1 MIRTWLA
8 TLAVLVTALGVFG
21 WATDGFSAFT
31 AEAARRAA
39 VLRQPRPIPP
49 VMLEDQHG
57 RSFTLADYRGRPL
70 AVEFIYVRCDS
81 VCRSLG
87 AAFQQIRDALPTTG
101 AGGPALLSIS
111 FDPLNDDVAALRE
124 WATQHVADSQ
134 RCCRPSARTRAM
146 PST

>member
-70 AVEFIYVRCDS
+70 EVEFIYVRCDS
-81 VCRSLG
+81 VCRTRRG
-87 AAFQQIRDALPTTG
+87 VP
-101 AGGPALLSIS
+101 
-111 FDPLNDDVAALRE
+111 
-124 WATQHVADSQ
+124 ADS
-134 RCCRPSARTRAM
+134 
-146 PST
+146 